1 MGRSRYKFMENE
13 TPHLVTETIVNW
25 LPLFSSP
32 AIVQIILDSLT
43 FMITNGRLIIYAF
56 VIMENHL
63 HLIASSENLSKEIG
77 NFKRYTSRKIID
89 YLKEKNAQHILKQL
103 NFFKLRH
110 RTDRDYQLWQEG
122 SHPEQIQSAEMM
134 VQKIEYLHYN
144 PVKRGYIDE
153 PVHWRYSSARN
164 YAGMEGLLE
173 VTLFSL

>member
-1 MGRSRYKFMENE
+1 
-13 TPHLVTETIVNW
+13 
-25 LPLFSSP
+25 
-32 AIVQIILDSLT
+32 
-43 FMITNGRLIIYAF
+43 MITNGRLIIYAF

-89 YLKEKNAQHILKQL
+89 YLKEKNAKHILKQL

-122 SHPEQIQSAEMM
+122 SHPEQIQSAEMLA
-134 VQKIEYLHYN
+134 QKIGYLHYN